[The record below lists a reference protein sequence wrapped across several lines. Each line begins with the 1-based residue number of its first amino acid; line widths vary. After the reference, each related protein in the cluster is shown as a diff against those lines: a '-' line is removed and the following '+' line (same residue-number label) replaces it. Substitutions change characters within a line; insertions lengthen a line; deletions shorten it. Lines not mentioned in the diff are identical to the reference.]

1 MELLQQSAKQIKTK
15 AEIAQ
20 VASVSSKDPE
30 IGNLIAEIMEKVGND
45 GVITIE
51 ESKQLILN

>member
-1 MELLQQSAKQIKTK
+1 LKKSAKQIKTK
-15 AEIAQ
+15 SEISQ

-30 IGNLIAEIMEKVGND
+30 ICKLIAEMMDKVGND

-51 ESKQLILN
+51 ES